1 MHTNSDDE
9 LADGRESDPS
19 SRTQRKREAQAVA
32 DLAQALVEA
41 KAGVLAKVPVP
52 EEIEADLK
60 LARKISSH
68 IARRRQIL
76 FLAKKMRGLD
86 LAPIRAA
93 LEPDETAHRQ
103 QVAQMHYIERWR
115 DRLLAEG
122 DDALTAF
129 IDAHPQADRQS
140 IRQLI
145 RQATREQAAERA
157 PAAARALYRAVS
169 DAVYETAP

>member
-1 MHTNSDDE
+1 MHSKSDDE
-9 LADGRESDPS
+9 LPDGRDADPS

-32 DLAQALVEA
+32 DLAEALVEA

-60 LARKISSH
+60 LARKITSH

-93 LEPDETAHRQ
+93 LEPDEAAHRQ

-122 DDALTAF
+122 DEALTAF
-129 IDAHPQADRQS
+129 VDAHPQTDRQT

-145 RQATREQAAERA
+145 RQAAREQAADRP
-157 PAAARALYRAVS
+157 PAAARALFRAVS
-169 DAVYETAP
+169 DAVVEAGP